1 MVSHQQEND
10 MDLETYLIENTI
22 PEDDVLTPRSREPG
36 STRRAK
42 LTFKHINR
50 LRKVRELKKLEMAA
64 QKKFVQRMYGPA
76 PQPGDLG
83 GGLGF

>member
-1 MVSHQQEND
+1 

-36 STRRAK
+36 NTRRSR
-42 LTFKHINR
+42 LTFKHLSR
-50 LRKVRELKKLEMAA
+50 LRKVRELKKLEMSA
-64 QKKFVQRMYGPA
+64 QQKFVRRMYGPA
-76 PQPGDLG
+76 ESGSDQ